1 MIKLNLVTKSVK
13 IRNQTRYILNNI
25 SLDIHFGEY
34 VAIQGKSG
42 AGKSTLLNI
51 LSGLDSPTYGEY
63 YFDDVQIMTDKQR
76 NALIRNSCSMIMQN
90 FALVEDMTVLQNILL
105 KRKDKRKAE
114 ELLKQLDIYPIRTQ
128 KVKNCS
134 GGEKQRTA
142 IARALMSECKVLL
155 ADEPTGALDSESS
168 DQIKKILKELNNNG
182 ITIILV
188 THDEEFAK
196 QANRIITLKDG
207 SVVG

>member
-105 KRKDKRKAE
+105 KRKDKKKAK
-114 ELLKQLDIYPIRTQ
+114 ELLKQLDIYSIRTQ

-168 DQIKKILKELNNNG
+168 EQIKKILKELNNNG

-207 SVVG
+207 SMMG